1 MTALRFYV
9 SGERVGPLF
18 QRSIYRE
25 ADRVRATA
33 RETAREAADLIVQFG
48 REDISRAGNFGSR
61 WTEGLK
67 GMVTEGGGNIRIA
80 ISHDVPYWTVFE
92 YGKVILGKPLLWIPL
107 SFATDAKGVWAR
119 NFPAPLFRTQRKSD
133 GLLLL
138 GSTVDRQ
145 MKYFGKTS
153 VTIPQKFHLRDISRR
168 IAQRIKYLYR
178 SLWDEKA

>member
-107 SFATDAKGVWAR
+107 SFATDAKGVWAQSIQSR
-119 NFPAPLFRTQRKSD
+119 GNQSSRTQERVPSRAQ
-133 GLLLL
+133 
-138 GSTVDRQ
+138 S
-145 MKYFGKTS
+145 
-153 VTIPQKFHLRDISRR
+153 LRGDKLRER
-168 IAQRIKYLYR
+168 L
-178 SLWDEKA
+178 